1 MQQLFQRPRLIL
13 ESKPLQSGFQRGQR
27 NSFGAEINVF
37 MKTSLNTKYSTH
49 EKSCIAM
56 YFAFYTE
63 RPCLLCKEKKNYA
76 QNSFPLNEKEG
87 NTMCNISLEENSKN
101 FALEK
106 SCLIV
111 YTAVQIWERPELE
124 AARRLLSR
132 EHSLSL

>member
-1 MQQLFQRPRLIL
+1 MV
-13 ESKPLQSGFQRGQR
+13 
-27 NSFGAEINVF
+27 A
-37 MKTSLNTKYSTH
+37 
-49 EKSCIAM
+49 
-56 YFAFYTE
+56 
-63 RPCLLCKEKKNYA
+63 LLRKKKKNYA

-124 AARRLLSR
+124 AISDTVETVIEVNETAVSVMCVV
-132 EHSLSL
+132 